1 VNKQPSALLVTVALV
16 AMAAITLLAY
26 YPGMS
31 AGFYFDDIPNFSGA
45 PAMRWT
51 ELSMEALH
59 RTLNEAWLKTRPVAN
74 VSFGITHY
82 FSALNPAPYHWTNL
96 FIHFAAG
103 LALFWVI
110 RLLQRRLKVQQEDT
124 WWALLAVFLFLVHP
138 LNIQAVTYVV
148 QRMTSLATLFFLLA
162 LGSYL
167 TARHLA
173 IGRKQYAWFAA
184 VLTCFLVSIGSKEIG
199 YLLLPILLLYE
210 VCFHGGEWYNRFR
223 VENASLRRF
232 AVYAG
237 GGLLAIMG
245 VTVAWHLGSGS
256 FSLTETMPGRD
267 YSAFERVLTQGRVQF
282 FYISLLLWP
291 SPSRLN
297 LDHDFVVSRSLF
309 EPISTALALTI
320 WLIIFLYAMRNISSR
335 PRLAF
340 PILAYFVL
348 HSMESAPI
356 NLELVFEHRMY
367 LPGTMLALLVAL
379 NPPQLAKPYREIG
392 LVAALSIGLL
402 LTGATYQRN
411 VVWANPIAFLYD
423 VAQKSPSKFR
433 PQYNLGTELGKRGL
447 IVEAEMALQRAVS
460 LKPENPKAHNQ
471 LGNVYMYRKQFDIAE
486 KHYRLAIE
494 YDPQY
499 AQAFYNLSLI
509 LASQH
514 RYEEQKDALKKF
526 IEHAPPQLA
535 NQKQAALVRLQSL
548 PSD

>member
-1 VNKQPSALLVTVALV
+1 
-16 AMAAITLLAY
+16 
-26 YPGMS
+26 
-31 AGFYFDDIPNFSGA
+31 
-45 PAMRWT
+45 
-51 ELSMEALH
+51 
-59 RTLNEAWLKTRPVAN
+59 
-74 VSFGITHY
+74 
-82 FSALNPAPYHWTNL
+82 
-96 FIHFAAG
+96 
-103 LALFWVI
+103 
-110 RLLQRRLKVQQEDT
+110 
-124 WWALLAVFLFLVHP
+124 
-138 LNIQAVTYVV
+138 
-148 QRMTSLATLFFLLA
+148 
-162 LGSYL
+162 
-167 TARHLA
+167 
-173 IGRKQYAWFAA
+173 
-184 VLTCFLVSIGSKEIG
+184 VSIGSKEIG

-433 PQYNLGTELGKRGL
+433 PQYNLGTELGKRGV
-447 IVEAEMALQRAVS
+447 IVEAEIALQRAVS

-471 LGNVYMYRKQFDIAE
+471 LGNVYMYRKQFDSAE

-499 AQAFYNLSLI
+499 AQALYNLSII

-514 RYEEQKDALKKF
+514 RYEEQKDVLRKF

-535 NQKQAALVRLQSL
+535 KQKQAALVKLQSL